1 MAEKARLHPLKA
13 YDEGGEGWDICRE
26 GSTQQS
32 HTISFLFFHSVIS
45 FLLSK
50 AVVVATQTRQRH
62 IVAAVVKIV
71 EHIASN
77 SADRS
82 KNPDA

>member
-1 MAEKARLHPLKA
+1 MK
-13 YDEGGEGWDICRE
+13 EGRAGISVGR
-26 GSTQQS
+26 GAHNN
-32 HTISFLFFHSVIS
+32 HTPFLFFFFHSVIS